1 MDFNRGAKIPHTS
14 GPPKHQN
21 IKQKQCCNKFNKDF
35 KKWFISKGLLKK
47 KKNDN
52 DTIVTIF
59 LSPYLL
65 IIHVEIDKDRMIR
78 YLTFASNNK
87 GGIDESIIEMRFA

>member
-1 MDFNRGAKIPHTS
+1 MGFNRGAKIPYTS
-14 GPPKHQN
+14 GPPKNQN
-21 IKQKQCCNKFNKDF
+21 IKQKQSCNKFNKNF

-47 KKNDN
+47 IKNDN
-52 DTIVTIF
+52 DTTVAII

-65 IIHVEIDKDRMIR
+65 ITHVEIDKDRMIR

-87 GGIDESIIEMRFA
+87 GGVDESITEMRFA